1 MSITI
6 STNKVSGYDT
16 DTGTV
21 VFSLEAED
29 DKVSRLNVNTFVT
42 LDGLS
47 DLFKA
52 IHEAV
57 LIMDR
62 EQVVGEI

>member
-16 DTGTV
+16 ETGTIE
-21 VFSLEAED
+21 FTLEAED

-42 LDGLS
+42 LDGLD
-47 DLFKA
+47 DLFEV
-52 IHEAV
+52 IREAV
-57 LIMDR
+57 KVMDR
-62 EQVVGEI
+62 EQVVG